1 MLTSYRGRKLLDP
14 FPDVHP
20 GVEIH
25 MEATTRND
33 GFRDRGIANGGAD
46 RVRDSPFPMPLE
58 VLERQ
63 EEERVK
69 AAAATTAVT
78 ELAGKTTTVLDE
90 GAIYG

>member
-1 MLTSYRGRKLLDP
+1 MLTSYRGRKLLAP

-20 GVEIH
+20 GVVILV
-25 MEATTRND
+25 EATARND
-33 GFRDRGIANGGAD
+33 GFRDWDSADGGAG

-69 AAAATTAVT
+69 AAAATAAVT

>member
-1 MLTSYRGRKLLDP
+1 MLKSYRGRKLLAP

-20 GVEIH
+20 GIEILV
-25 MEATTRND
+25 EATSRND
-33 GFRDRGIANGGAD
+33 GFRYRAIANGGAD

-58 VLERQ
+58 VSERQ

-69 AAAATTAVT
+69 AAADTTALT

-90 GAIYG
+90 GTIYG